1 MGEEAMSKFYHKD
14 GTTSSECYPSKALH
28 RTDGPAIEFADGG
41 KEWWVD
47 GKRHRVDGPACEYA
61 EGSKYWYVNGKCHR
75 VDGPAVE
82 YANGYKE
89 WWVNGSQPISLTKQL
104 LINYMKLNN
113 LTLAHLLTDPD
124 DMLRKSA
131 EKEVG

>member
-41 KEWWVD
+41 KEWWV
-47 GKRHRVDGPACEYA
+47 
-61 EGSKYWYVNGKCHR
+61 
-75 VDGPAVE
+75 
-82 YANGYKE
+82 
-89 WWVNGSQPISLTKQL
+89 NGSQPISLTKQL

-131 EKEVG
+131 EREVG